1 MIDFL
6 VYLLT
11 MIGIWSILSISLN
24 VQYGLTGLINLGH
37 VAFFMIGAY
46 VTTILVMLLGLP
58 FWVGFIGALL
68 IAGLFGALIS
78 LPTANLREDYWAIS
92 TLAFAEIVRLF
103 FLNQPLKGPYI
114 GASFGVSGI
123 PAPFRDFFSTQGYN
137 YFFLLLVLLCLAGSY
152 FIAQWFT
159 KKPFGRVLKAIREGD
174 HLPLALGKNVGSFR
188 VRSMFLSGALGG
200 CAGFLFAHYNGFISP
215 QYFLPLETFLVWA
228 MVILGGSGNY
238 KGAILGTIVIQAI
251 YNSTRFISKSL
262 PIEATTIASMRMI
275 IIGILII
282 LVILYMPQG
291 LLPEKKRRYYHE
303 SNSKD

>member
-1 MIDFL
+1 MIDFF

-24 VQYGLTGLINLGH
+24 IQFGLTGLINLGH
-37 VAFFMIGAY
+37 VAYFMIGAY

-58 FWVGFIGALL
+58 YWVGFIGALL
-68 IAGLFGALIS
+68 VAGVFGAVIA

-103 FLNQPLKGPYI
+103 FLNQPLQGPYI

-123 PAPFRDFFSTQGYN
+123 PAPLRDLFSNQGYG
-137 YFFLLLVLLCLAGSY
+137 YFYLGLVLLCLAGAY
-152 FIAQWFT
+152 LTAEWFT
-159 KKPFGRVLKAIREGD
+159 RKPFGRVLKAIREGD
-174 HLPLALGKNVGSFR
+174 DVPLALGKNVGSFR

-200 CAGFLFAHYNGFISP
+200 VAGFLFAHYNGFISP
-215 QYFLPLETFLVWA
+215 QYFLPLETFMVWA

-238 KGAILGTIVIQAI
+238 KGAIVGTIVIQAI

-262 PIEATTIASMRMI
+262 PIEATTIASLRMI
-275 IIGILII
+275 LIGVLII
-282 LVILYMPQG
+282 LVILYMPKG
-291 LLPEKKRRYYHE
+291 LIPEKKRRYTHDNH
-303 SNSKD
+303 SQN